1 MNNSK
6 KLALSK
12 ETLRSLDDQ
21 DLTDV
26 VGGGG
31 SRGREG
37 GGGHNNNNNNSFGCS
52 GICVSYECNSGI
64 CSGVLCFV

>member
-1 MNNSK
+1 MMNNK

-31 SRGREG
+31 RKDHG
-37 GGGHNNNNNNSFGCS
+37 GGGNFNSFGCS
-52 GICVSYECNSGI
+52 GICVSFQCQSVAVCDSVI
-64 CSGVLCFV
+64 CL